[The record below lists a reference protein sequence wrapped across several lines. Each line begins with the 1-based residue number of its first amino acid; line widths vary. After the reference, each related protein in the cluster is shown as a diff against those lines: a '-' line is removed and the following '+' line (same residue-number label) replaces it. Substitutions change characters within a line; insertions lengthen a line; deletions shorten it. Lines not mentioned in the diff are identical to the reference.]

1 MLPTP
6 RLLVLLLLGA
16 VVVAGASFAAPLT
29 WIAVLYF
36 VALFGLLVA
45 DLILTPRP
53 DQLAVKR
60 TTEPKL
66 SLGADNLVQIEIANR
81 SARPVV
87 FELRDEY
94 PYQFQVDEALVR
106 GRVDALATTEIR
118 YHVRPFARG

>member
-1 MLPTP
+1 MFATP

-29 WIAVLYF
+29 WVGVLYF

-53 DQLAVKR
+53 DQLTVKR

-94 PYQFQVDEALVR
+94 PYQFQVDAAFLHGTMEAL
-106 GRVDALATTEIR
+106 DHIELR
-118 YHVRPFARG
+118 YHVHPFAR